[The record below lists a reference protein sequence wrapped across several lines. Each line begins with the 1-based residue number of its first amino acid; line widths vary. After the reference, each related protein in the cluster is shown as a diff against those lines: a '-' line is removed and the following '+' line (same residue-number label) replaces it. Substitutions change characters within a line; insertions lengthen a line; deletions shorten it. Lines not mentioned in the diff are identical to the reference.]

1 MALRLLKNNTTVN
14 ILLYG
19 APGSGKTEYAR
30 ALVKSAGLVPYIFK
44 NALEVSDRNDNPEKH
59 ALGRLNCLLSLE
71 KKDSVIIVDEA
82 ESLLST
88 RINFFGMFMGSDPGS
103 GKKGTVNTMLEKSEN
118 KVIWILNYT
127 SVLDKS
133 TLRRFT
139 YSIHFKEMSKT
150 MLRTIADSKLNRLT
164 MSCALRTELAELC
177 SKYRVTGASID
188 NMVRTVQ
195 GMDLSCENEKQV
207 VSDVQKILES
217 NSALLFGKKKMRKS
231 VKESY
236 DLSILNTSI
245 PAAEIVE
252 MLMNAQDFAEKND
265 SEESGIRILFYGRS
279 GTGKTELARYI
290 AEKLNK
296 KICLKRASDIFEP
309 YVGQS
314 EQNIAQAFAEAEAGG
329 DILLFDEADSFFS
342 DRQNA
347 AHSWERTLV
356 NEFLTQMEE
365 FGGIVICTTNLRR
378 IMDPAMQRRFHI
390 LTEFKPLKKEGIEK
404 LFNRFFRT
412 YGFDPVLAEKLLRY
426 DTVTPGDFGSL
437 SGKIRFMPS
446 SGISSKLIVD
456 ELCRIQEEKT
466 AGDTGRIG
474 FAI

>member
-1 MALRLLKNNTTVN
+1 
-14 ILLYG
+14 
-19 APGSGKTEYAR
+19 
-30 ALVKSAGLVPYIFK
+30 
-44 NALEVSDRNDNPEKH
+44 
-59 ALGRLNCLLSLE
+59 
-71 KKDSVIIVDEA
+71 
-82 ESLLST
+82 
-88 RINFFGMFMGSDPGS
+88 
-103 GKKGTVNTMLEKSEN
+103 ML
-118 KVIWILNYT
+118 
-127 SVLDKS
+127 
-133 TLRRFT
+133 
-139 YSIHFKEMSKT
+139 
-150 MLRTIADSKLNRLT
+150 
-164 MSCALRTELAELC
+164 
-177 SKYRVTGASID
+177 
-188 NMVRTVQ
+188 
-195 GMDLSCENEKQV
+195 
-207 VSDVQKILES
+207 KILQ
-217 NSALLFGKKKMRKS
+217 K
-231 VKESY
+231 
-236 DLSILNTSI
+236 
-245 PAAEIVE
+245 
-252 MLMNAQDFAEKND
+252 KND

-412 YGFDPVLAEKLLRY
+412 YGFDPVLAERLLRY